1 MSLIGLLQM
10 EADVLSTKAE
20 LASDAK
26 QEDGDV
32 YEQERMWTVNVHHQ
46 RMALGPWKRWRK
58 RMMIRLRQ
66 CPEPTPKI
74 PSLSV
79 TMSSTSI
86 PALHPHRQHCWVG
99 SKGMATH

>member
-46 RMALGPWKRWRK
+46 RMALGPWKRWRRK
-58 RMMIRLRQ
+58 TTIRLRQ
-66 CPEPTPKI
+66 CPARTPKI

-79 TMSSTSI
+79 TTMSSTSI
-86 PALHPHRQHCWVG
+86 PALHPHLQD
-99 SKGMATH
+99 